1 MIISTV
7 HRAFVLSELEETLRK
22 VIFEPSASS
31 AVQTL
36 PGAVSLNVAPPVSDC
51 A

>member
-1 MIISTV
+1 MSTV
-7 HRAFVLSELEETLRK
+7 HRAFVLSELEEPLRK
-22 VIFEPSASS
+22 VIFESSVSS

-36 PGAVSLNVAPPVSDC
+36 PGKVSLNAAPPVSDC